1 MEFIDLKAQ
10 YRRIQPEIAQA
21 IQGVLDHGQYVLGPE
36 VAQLEDQLARR
47 VGVSHCIGVGSGTD
61 ALILAL
67 LALEIGPGDEVIT
80 SAFSFI
86 ATGEAIALLGA
97 KPVFVDID
105 LNTYLMDPAAVEAAI
120 SPRTRAILAV
130 SLFGQC
136 ADMEALDAIARRHH
150 LALIEDGAQSFGATH
165 RGRPSCGL
173 STIGCTSF
181 FPAKPLGAYGEG
193 GACFTND
200 DALAQRMRQL
210 RNHGQDRPYHH
221 VQIGINGRLDTL
233 QAAVLHVKLR
243 IFDEEIA
250 ARERVAVRYGELL
263 RDLPCACPQIAP
275 HNTSVFAQY
284 TLRTPHRDGLRDHLN
299 RQGIP
304 TAIHYP
310 LPLNHQPVFA
320 RFGPPA
326 GALPRA
332 EQAARE
338 VLSLPMHPYLAP
350 ETQERIAAEVARGLR
365 FLPPAFAGAQ
375 E

>member
-10 YRRIQPEIAQA
+10 YRRLQPEIARA

-36 VAQLEDQLARR
+36 VAQLEDQLAQR
-47 VGVSHCIGVGSGTD
+47 VGVAHCIGVGSGTD

-120 SPRTRAILAV
+120 SSRTRAILAV

-136 ADMEALDAIARRHH
+136 ADLGTLDAIARRHH

-165 RGRPSCGL
+165 RGHPSCGL

-200 DALAQRMRQL
+200 DALAQRIRQL

-233 QAAVLHVKLR
+233 QAAVLGVKLR

-250 ARERVAVRYGELL
+250 ARERVAARYGELL
-263 RDLPCACPQIAP
+263 RDLPCACPKVAP

-284 TLRTPHRDGLRDHLN
+284 SLRVPHRDRLRDHLA

-310 LPLNHQPVFA
+310 RPLPHQPVFA
-320 RFGPPA
+320 RFGPAP

-332 EQAARE
+332 EQVARE
-338 VLSLPMHPYLAP
+338 ILSLPMHPYLTP
-350 ETQERIAAEVARGLR
+350 EAQDRIAAAVACGLR
-365 FLPPAFAGAQ
+365 T
-375 E
+375 